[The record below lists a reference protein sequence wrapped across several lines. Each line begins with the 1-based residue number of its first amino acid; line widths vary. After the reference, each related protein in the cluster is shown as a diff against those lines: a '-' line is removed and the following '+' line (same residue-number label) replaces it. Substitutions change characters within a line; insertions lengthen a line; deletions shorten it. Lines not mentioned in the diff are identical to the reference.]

1 MQISGRLRTRARA
14 RGLAGNS
21 GGRRLISSRYSMIA
35 IDECGHQTLWI
46 DIELGR
52 LEVLLTVRIHEDRL
66 IGNAF

>member
-1 MQISGRLRTRARA
+1 
-14 RGLAGNS
+14 
-21 GGRRLISSRYSMIA
+21 MIA